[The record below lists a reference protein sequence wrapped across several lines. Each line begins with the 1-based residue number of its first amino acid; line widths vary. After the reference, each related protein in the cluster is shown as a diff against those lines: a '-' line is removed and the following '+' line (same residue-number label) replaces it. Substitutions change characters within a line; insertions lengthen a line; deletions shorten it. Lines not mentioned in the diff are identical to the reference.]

1 VFIDDIGTPI
11 DDLGDDDDAIAQ
23 WLAQRTGDYVHAAG
37 TCAMGRRGESV
48 VDPEGRSWDA
58 AGLWIADA
66 SVMPR
71 VPRANTHLPTL
82 MVAEKI
88 ARPLVASLVD

>member
-1 VFIDDIGTPI
+1 
-11 DDLGDDDDAIAQ
+11 
-23 WLAQRTGDYVHAAG
+23 
-37 TCAMGRRGESV
+37 V
-48 VDPEGRSWDA
+48 VDPQGRSWDV
-58 AGLWIADA
+58 AGLWVADA

-88 ARPLVASLVD
+88 AGPLVASLAG